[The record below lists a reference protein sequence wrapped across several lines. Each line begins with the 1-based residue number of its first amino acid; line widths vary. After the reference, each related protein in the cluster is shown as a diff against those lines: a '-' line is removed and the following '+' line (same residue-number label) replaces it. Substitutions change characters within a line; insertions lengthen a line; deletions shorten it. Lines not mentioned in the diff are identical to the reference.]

1 MEYIISSFASQ
12 WRLIQ
17 NDSPNQGHDALN
29 TNDITKLNDLIKVN
43 CTNWGST
50 VNTPGGET
58 VIIGD
63 IEYK

>member
-17 NDSPNQGHDALN
+17 NDAPNGGHDALN
-29 TNDITKLNDLIKVN
+29 TNDITNLNNLIGAN
-43 CTNWGST
+43 CTNWGSS
-50 VNTPGGET
+50 VSTPGGET
-58 VIIGD
+58 VTIGD